1 MRFGFLLMFVLFA
14 LLGAIVSGC
23 ANHKS
28 GTEQPEAVQ
37 PESQPAP
44 VETPPEQTVP
54 KQPKESKPPEPTVQ
68 ERFIE
73 EMVKA
78 GMPREQA
85 ETLAK
90 VLKFNEAAP
99 SGQTAPESNP

>member
-23 ANHKS
+23 ATQKS

-54 KQPKESKPPEPTVQ
+54 EPPKEVKPPEPTVQ

-73 EMVKA
+73 EMVKS

-85 ETLAK
+85 EALAK

-99 SGQTAPESNP
+99 PAQTAPESNP